1 MKKLYSE
8 CIVPILLAVLS
19 FVLIIPS
26 VFGQDSVEV
35 KTDKL
40 RVQYGT
46 ASFYHDK
53 FVGRKTATGE
63 LFRQDRLTAA
73 HNTLPLGTYIRVTNM
88 RNRKSVVVRIN
99 DRLHYRNPRLV
110 DLSKAAAHKLGYVN
124 SGLTR
129 VKVEVLGKKP
139 VSD

>member
-1 MKKLYSE
+1 MKQLYNE
-8 CIVPILLAVLS
+8 CIVSILLAVLS
-19 FVLIIPS
+19 FVLIMPS
-26 VFGQDSVEV
+26 VFGQDSVDV

-63 LFRQDRLTAA
+63 LFRQDRFTAA

>member
-1 MKKLYSE
+1 
-8 CIVPILLAVLS
+8 
-19 FVLIIPS
+19 LIIPS
-26 VFGQDSVEV
+26 VFGQDSVDV

>member
-1 MKKLYSE
+1 MKKLYSK

>member
-26 VFGQDSVEV
+26 VFGQDSVDV

>member
-8 CIVPILLAVLS
+8 CIVPILLVVLS

-26 VFGQDSVEV
+26 VFGQDSVDV

>member
-1 MKKLYSE
+1 MKQLYNE
-8 CIVPILLAVLS
+8 CIVFILLAVLS
-19 FVLIIPS
+19 FVLIMPS
-26 VFGQDSVEV
+26 VFGQDSVDV

-63 LFRQDRLTAA
+63 LFRQDRFTAA

>member
-26 VFGQDSVEV
+26 VFGQDTVEV

>member
-26 VFGQDSVEV
+26 VFGQDTVEV

-73 HNTLPLGTYIRVTNM
+73 HNTLPFGTYIRVTNM

>member
-1 MKKLYSE
+1 MKKLYSK
-8 CIVPILLAVLS
+8 CIVHILLAVLS

-26 VFGQDSVEV
+26 VFGQDSVDV

>member
-8 CIVPILLAVLS
+8 CIVPLLLAVLS

-26 VFGQDSVEV
+26 VFGQDSVDV

>member
-1 MKKLYSE
+1 MKKLYSK

-26 VFGQDSVEV
+26 VFGQDSVEI